1 MHRISSPR
9 LAPPAFGLLDAEQ
22 HGAAAVRAAA
32 PRRKRPRSPPLFS
45 CHVCEHSPSWFAMSM
60 PGISAMLSP
69 WSHRRERAGTG
80 ARRTPTK
87 IRAPKTRRRRRRPRR
102 PPKSAGCSLNVV
114 SFSAACVPR
123 TYESYPAAF
132 ASSCVPAS
140 SASSSEDQKRGA
152 SNASTRGRHLMRV
165 EGPYERTSGWS

>member
-1 MHRISSPR
+1 
-9 LAPPAFGLLDAEQ
+9 
-22 HGAAAVRAAA
+22 
-32 PRRKRPRSPPLFS
+32 
-45 CHVCEHSPSWFAMSM
+45 M

-69 WSHRRERAGTG
+69 WSTG
-80 ARRTPTK
+80 GSARDRSTPNAHK
-87 IRAPKTRRRRRRPRR
+87 NSRSENAPP
-102 PPKSAGCSLNVV
+102 PSSSPASPKSAGCSLNVV